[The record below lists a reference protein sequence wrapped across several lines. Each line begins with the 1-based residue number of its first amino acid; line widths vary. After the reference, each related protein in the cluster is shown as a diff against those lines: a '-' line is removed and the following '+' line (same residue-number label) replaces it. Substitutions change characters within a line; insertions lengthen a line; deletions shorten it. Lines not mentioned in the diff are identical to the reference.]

1 MPGYTP
7 NIVYIYYFKEVY
19 IITQLKPI
27 YKIVKNLAP
36 RYLTELLPKLS
47 CERTRFRLRSRDN
60 FTQLRLMNFYAS
72 KVFFS
77 ISNHWLGF
85 SGPRCPKLCIS
96 SLFKSKTRSIFF
108 PHAYHRLYDGSLSR
122 RASVDHTPLRLEFS
136 CVREYLF
143 KINSCVSPICEC
155 SFDSE
160 SVKYFFLYC
169 PSMPLNV
176 MFSLP
181 LLLIF

>member
-1 MPGYTP
+1 MSTFLIRFTKIFDMPGYTP

-77 ISNHWLGF
+77 ISNH
-85 SGPRCPKLCIS
+85 
-96 SLFKSKTRSIFF
+96 
-108 PHAYHRLYDGSLSR
+108 
-122 RASVDHTPLRLEFS
+122 
-136 CVREYLF
+136 
-143 KINSCVSPICEC
+143 
-155 SFDSE
+155 
-160 SVKYFFLYC
+160 
-169 PSMPLNV
+169 
-176 MFSLP
+176 
-181 LLLIF
+181 

>member
-1 MPGYTP
+1 MNVRVFVSDQEITSLNFVWWTSTLQKSFFPSAITGWNSLDQDVRNSVSLPT
-7 NIVYIYYFKEVY
+7 FK
-19 IITQLKPI
+19 
-27 YKIVKNLAP
+27 A
-36 RYLTELLPKLS
+36 
-47 CERTRFRLRSRDN
+47 
-60 FTQLRLMNFYAS
+60 
-72 KVFFS
+72 
-77 ISNHWLGF
+77 
-85 SGPRCPKLCIS
+85 
-96 SLFKSKTRSIFF
+96 KTRSILF
-108 PHAYHRLYDGSLSR
+108 PLIYYRLFDGSLSR

-181 LLLIF
+181 LLLIFYVKHGHRVAMPGN